1 MSEELV
7 KQEEKFSDLLSFTNS
22 LDDNFV
28 PVKSCKLCNS
38 QYREEAENKA
48 AEGVSHKRIA
58 EYLKL
63 QGEQISYGAVHAHLC
78 NHLGNRNDARNLKEF
93 ASQLNKWSALSQSD
107 DVFFNDYIKMLD
119 REVRLLLSRNPEL
132 DAAEVRRNL
141 DAVVKIG
148 NLIGYFKEQ
157 IRKLQIEKRPVELVF
172 TSLNKIIQ
180 VKIAQNTSTPEIKA
194 VLEDILDQLDKE
206 VGDFSISG
214 E

>member
-1 MSEELV
+1 
-7 KQEEKFSDLLSFTNS
+7 
-22 LDDNFV
+22 
-28 PVKSCKLCNS
+28 
-38 QYREEAENKA
+38 
-48 AEGVSHKRIA
+48 
-58 EYLKL
+58 
-63 QGEQISYGAVHAHLC
+63 
-78 NHLGNRNDARNLKEF
+78 
-93 ASQLNKWSALSQSD
+93 
-107 DVFFNDYIKMLD
+107 MLD